1 MTTISENLSLRGT
14 LKGHGDWVTSLATTP
29 EDSNLLL
36 SSSRDKSVI
45 VWQFTGANSGDDDSY
60 GFARRALRGH
70 SHFVSDVVISSD
82 GAFAL
87 SASWDS
93 ELRLWDIATGK
104 TTRRFVGHEKDV
116 LSVAFS
122 TDNRQIVSGSRD
134 ATIRLWNTLGECKY
148 TISGDSEGHT
158 EWVSCVRFSPSQ
170 SVPLIVS
177 SGWDRL
183 VKVWNLT
190 NCKLRND
197 LVGHTGYLNT
207 VCVSPDGSLAASGGK
222 DGTAM
227 LWDLNEGKRL
237 YSLDAGEI
245 INGLCFSP
253 NRYWLC
259 AATDDSIKIW
269 DLESKIVVDTLRPEE
284 SDTGK
289 TPACTCLAWSADG
302 ATLFAGFTDS
312 VIRVYAV
319 TAI

>member
-1 MTTISENLSLRGT
+1 MLSLVRTGT
-14 LKGHGDWVTSLATTP
+14 SVSVYFVNSMHRSACFERHLLIL
-29 EDSNLLL
+29 SNLF
-36 SSSRDKSVI
+36 I
-45 VWQFTGANSGDDDSY
+45 PY
-60 GFARRALRGH
+60 G
-70 SHFVSDVVISSD
+70 S
-82 GAFAL
+82 AFAL

-104 TTRRFVGHEKDV
+104 TTRRFVGHDKDV

-122 TDNRQIVSGSRD
+122 VDNRQIVSGARD
-134 ATIRLWNTLGECKY
+134 STIRLWNTLGECKY

-177 SGWDRL
+177 AGWDRL

-222 DGTAM
+222 DNTAM

-245 INGLCFSP
+245 INGLVFSP

-269 DLESKIVVDTLRPEE
+269 DLESKVVVDTLRPEE
-284 SDTGK
+284 SENGK
-289 TPACTCLAWSADG
+289 IPACTCLAWSADG
-302 ATLFAGFTDS
+302 STLFAGFTDHI
-312 VIRVYAV
+312 IRVYAV
-319 TAI
+319 TAL

>member
-1 MTTISENLSLRGT
+1 MWSLTHSG
-14 LKGHGDWVTSLATTP
+14 
-29 EDSNLLL
+29 EDN
-36 SSSRDKSVI
+36 
-45 VWQFTGANSGDDDSY
+45 SY
-60 GFARRALRGH
+60 GYAKRALRGH
-70 SHFVSDVVISSD
+70 NHFVSDVVISSD

-93 ELRLWDIATGK
+93 ELRLWDIGTGK

-122 TDNRQIVSGSRD
+122 ADNRQIVSGARD
-134 ATIRLWNTLGECKY
+134 GTIRLWNTLGECKY
-148 TISGDSEGHT
+148 TISGDAEGHT

-177 SGWDRL
+177 AGWDRL

-197 LVGHTGYLNT
+197 LVGHAGYLNT

-237 YSLDAGEI
+237 YSLEAGEI
-245 INGLCFSP
+245 INGLVFSP

-284 SDTGK
+284 SENGK
-289 TPACTCLAWSADG
+289 IPACTSLAWSADG
-302 ATLFAGFTDS
+302 STLFAGFTDNL
-312 VIRVYAV
+312 IRVFAV
-319 TAI
+319 TAN

>member
-1 MTTISENLSLRGT
+1 
-14 LKGHGDWVTSLATTP
+14 
-29 EDSNLLL
+29 
-36 SSSRDKSVI
+36 
-45 VWQFTGANSGDDDSY
+45 
-60 GFARRALRGH
+60 
-70 SHFVSDVVISSD
+70 VSDVVISSD

-284 SDTGK
+284 SETGK

>member
-1 MTTISENLSLRGT
+1 MAETLVLRGT
-14 LKGHGDWVTSLATTP
+14 LRGHNDWVTSIATTQ
-29 EDSNLLL
+29 EDPNLVL

-45 VWQFTGANSGDDDSY
+45 VWTLTHTSTGDDDSY
-60 GFARRALRGH
+60 GYARRALRGH

-122 TDNRQIVSGSRD
+122 VDNRQIVSGSRD
-134 ATIRLWNTLGECKY
+134 GTIRLWNTLGECKY
-148 TISGDSEGHT
+148 IISGDTEGHD

-177 SGWDRL
+177 AGWDRL

-190 NCKLRND
+190 NCKLRNN

-222 DGTAM
+222 DNTAM

-237 YSLDAGEI
+237 YSLDAGQI
-245 INGLCFSP
+245 INGLVFSP

-269 DLESKIVVDTLRPEE
+269 DLESKIIVTTLRPEE
-284 SDTGK
+284 YEIGK
-289 TPACTCLAWSADG
+289 MPSCTSLAWSTDG
-302 ATLFAGFTDS
+302 STLFAGYSDH